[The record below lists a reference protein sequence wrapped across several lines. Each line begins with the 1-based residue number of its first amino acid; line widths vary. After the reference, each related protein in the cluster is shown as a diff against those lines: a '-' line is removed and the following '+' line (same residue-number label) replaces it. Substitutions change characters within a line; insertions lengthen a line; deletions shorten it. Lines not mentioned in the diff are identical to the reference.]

1 MVAATASKPAE
12 KPTEMEVEKSPAE
25 KEEEKRNLIVQDV
38 KGQIKEIEKA
48 VFAKEPR
55 IISKVIIWPWSVHFI
70 IGNSGFETVASYK
83 TRSNWWNTGESYP
96 TTQYWKKGN
105 LAQFLGMQRYR

>member
-12 KPTEMEVEKSPAE
+12 KPTTEMEVEKSPAE

-55 IISKVIIWPWSVHFI
+55 IISKVIYLSRIRPF
-70 IGNSGFETVASYK
+70 Y
-83 TRSNWWNTGESYP
+83 
-96 TTQYWKKGN
+96 N
-105 LAQFLGMQRYR
+105 LNFRFWDSCHVQDAK

>member
-12 KPTEMEVEKSPAE
+12 KPTTEMEVEKSPAE

-55 IISKVIIWPWSVHFI
+55 IISKVIYLTRI
-70 IGNSGFETVASYK
+70 IAFY
-83 TRSNWWNTGESYP
+83 
-96 TTQYWKKGN
+96 N
-105 LAQFLGMQRYR
+105 LNFRF

>member
-55 IISKVIIWPWSVHFI
+55 IISKVNLLFLINLLNY
-70 IGNSGFETVASYK
+70 IGYFSYNC
-83 TRSNWWNTGESYP
+83 RA
-96 TTQYWKKGN
+96 
-105 LAQFLGMQRYR
+105 L

>member
-55 IISKVIIWPWSVHFI
+55 IISKVI
-70 IGNSGFETVASYK
+70 YL
-83 TRSNWWNTGESYP
+83 TRIRVFY
-96 TTQYWKKGN
+96 N
-105 LAQFLGMQRYR
+105 LNFRF